1 MSSAQRA
8 KRACG
13 RGGVCGAVPVSGAT
27 PKDAARAP
35 APEANGGRGGRGH
48 DGGRRGRSYG
58 EGGRAASGAG
68 EALDLELRL

>member
-1 MSSAQRA
+1 MRA
-8 KRACG
+8 WW
-13 RGGVCGAVPVSGAT
+13 VCGAVPVSGAT

-48 DGGRRGRSYG
+48 DGGRRGRSHG

-68 EALDLELRL
+68 EAIRGDGAGPAVA